1 MRVWEERSIEEA
13 NLLNPSFIGIVCY
26 QAIKGYCDT
35 AKNGAPYLLPF
46 VVAPLVLHKR
56 TRISLP
62 SRVSAHFATWTL
74 SQEGTQAKSRYAE
87 YAKTLNPS
95 VKESL
100 SFAIRYNLLSI
111 TSHGEIVP
119 GENIVQGYIKKSQ
132 DLTEEVMDCFKR
144 AAFCGRWIA
153 RAGAIET
160 VMVLLGVKP

>member
-1 MRVWEERSIEEA
+1 MRAWNERSIEEA

-26 QAIKGYCDT
+26 QAIKGYCHT

-46 VVAPLVLHKR
+46 IVTPLVLHKR
-56 TRISLP
+56 TRLSLP

-74 SQEGTQAKSRYAE
+74 SKEGTQAKARYAE
-87 YAKTLNPS
+87 HAKALNPS

-100 SFAIRYNLLSI
+100 SLVIRHNILSI
-111 TSHGEIVP
+111 TSRGEFIP
-119 GENIVQGYIKKSQ
+119 RENTVQDYTKKTQ
-132 DLTEEVMDCFKR
+132 EFTDEVMDCFKR